1 MNIDEFR
8 NALRGLLNDA
18 VKGGLGIDDILSA
31 VDAEL
36 HPACDLDDLLA
47 GVTQENVHGET

>member
-18 VKGGLGIDDILSA
+18 AKSGLAIEDIIEA
-31 VDAEL
+31 VEGEL
-36 HPACDLDDLLA
+36 HPEFDATFA
-47 GVTQENVHGET
+47 GDV